1 MREIVEC
8 EKDINNARMANY
20 PLEEIEYRELR
31 FEQAIRAW
39 NKEKAERPEAARRS
53 EARRERERLRSL
65 EKKKQ
70 KNSMVSQA
78 SKRTPAG

>member
-8 EKDINNARMANY
+8 EKDINNARLANY
-20 PLEEIEYRELR
+20 PLGDIEYRKLR
-31 FEQAIRAW
+31 LRHAIQAW
-39 NKEKAERPEAARRS
+39 NKEKAEGPEAARRS

-65 EKKKQ
+65 QRKKQ

-78 SKRTPAG
+78 SY